1 MEMPMVVRIAR
12 GLISASSP
20 SWTLA
25 DHCNARMPRA
35 SISQSAAAPRKK
47 GSDHGRPV

>member
-1 MEMPMVVRIAR
+1 MVVRIAP

-25 DHCNARMPRA
+25 DHWSARMPRA
-35 SISQSAAAPRKK
+35 SISQSAAAPRKR